1 MGKNGSILLDDNFI
15 SIFML
20 KSLQF
25 KNALFGNMSQKLI
38 SSFLKPASGGKRK
51 FDDTQDQ
58 DNYESDAKKRGPDS
72 SISERTI
79 IIEIAKKRPAL
90 SSNIGLTW
98 FKALEKEFSQDYFEK
113 LGKFLIKERNTY
125 TVYPPEKDV
134 YSWTNAVK
142 MDNVKV
148 VILGQ
153 DPYHGP
159 NQAHGLAFSVRKG
172 VAIPKSLVN
181 IYNELSNDIPGFK
194 VPSHGYLY
202 GWASQGVLLLNTCL
216 SVRAHCPLSH
226 QNQGWENLTDA
237 VIKWISHNLSHVV
250 FLLWGG
256 NAKRKSDL
264 INKKN
269 HLILTAAHPSPLS
282 AHRGFL
288 GCRHFSKTNDYLQE
302 HNRKPINWEYL
313 P

>member
-1 MGKNGSILLDDNFI
+1 
-15 SIFML
+15 
-20 KSLQF
+20 
-25 KNALFGNMSQKLI
+25 MSQKLI
-38 SSFLKPASGGKRK
+38 SSFLKPKNSGKRK
-51 FDDTQDQ
+51 FDEIEDQ
-58 DNYESDAKKRGPDS
+58 NNYESKTKKNGPDS
-72 SISERTI
+72 SANERAI
-79 IIEIAKKRPAL
+79 IIETAKKKPAL
-90 SSNIGLTW
+90 SPNIGLTW
-98 FKALEKEFSQDYFEK
+98 FKALEKEFAQEYFER
-113 LGKFLIKERNTY
+113 LSKFLIKERSTY
-125 TVYPPEKDV
+125 TIYPPEKDV

-142 MDNVKV
+142 IDNVKV

-194 VPSHGYLY
+194 APLHGCLY

-226 QNQGWENLTDA
+226 QNQGWENFTDA
-237 VIKWISHNLSHVV
+237 VIKWINLNLSHVV

-256 NAKRKSDL
+256 NAKKKSDL

-288 GCRHFSKTNDYLQE
+288 GCRHFSKTNEYLQQ
-302 HNRKPINWEYL
+302 HNKKLINWAYL